1 MEITVLCAGAV
12 KRGMKL
18 FASLVKV
25 EMGHDLKIDF
35 DTAPKIADRIASG
48 EIYDIL
54 ICPPSIIDRDDVSK
68 KFIEEHRVFLGRV
81 GVGMAVRT
89 DVTSPDIATPDAL
102 RNTVLGAESIVYNEA
117 STGRYIDNLFEQMGI
132 FHQLQR
138 KTTYYPNSA
147 GVLTHIRRGRGLE
160 IGFAAITEI
169 RSYESKGVKL
179 VGALPHGI
187 QNWTDYEAVLMAEG
201 RSKEFAR
208 QIIEKIGTSQSKEL
222 FMVAGI
228 E

>member
-25 EMGHDLKIDF
+25 ETGHDLKIDF
-35 DTAPKIADRIASG
+35 ETAPKIADRIASG

-54 ICPPSIIDRDDVSK
+54 ICPPSIIDRADGRE
-68 KFIEEHRVFLGRV
+68 KFIEEHRVYLGRV
-81 GVGMAVRT
+81 GVGVAVRT
-89 DVTSPDIATPDAL
+89 NVDSPDIATTDAL
-102 RNTVLGAESIVYNEA
+102 RSTVLSAESIIYNEA
-117 STGRYIDNLFEQMGI
+117 STGRYIDSLFEQMGI

-147 GVLTHIRRGRGLE
+147 GVLTHISKGRGLE
-160 IGFAAITEI
+160 LGFAAIPEI

-179 VGALPHGI
+179 VGALPHDI
-187 QNWTDYEAVLMAEG
+187 QNWTDYEAALMVEG
-201 RSKEFAR
+201 GSKEVAR
-208 QIIEKIGTSQSKEL
+208 RIIDKIGASQSKDL